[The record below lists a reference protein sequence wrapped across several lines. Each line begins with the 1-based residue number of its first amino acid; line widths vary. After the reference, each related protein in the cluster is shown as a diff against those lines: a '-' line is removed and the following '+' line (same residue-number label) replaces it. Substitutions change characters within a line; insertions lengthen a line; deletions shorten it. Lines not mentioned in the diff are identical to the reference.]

1 MTYNDLLKETAMKK
15 REAIAEINTA
25 LKGPCGFLIK
35 AEIERDPGKIAWHHL
50 AREFCE
56 KLAEHVDEFIE
67 QAGGV
72 NTIEARE
79 IGDIY
84 MAYEDGDSDIYNYL
98 PIEAQLF
105 EKE

>member
-1 MTYNDLLKETAMKK
+1 MTYSDLLKETAIKK
-15 REAIAEINTA
+15 RKAIAEINTA
-25 LKGPCGFLIK
+25 LKWPCGFLIE
-35 AEIERDPGKIAWHHL
+35 AEIKKDPGKVAWSYL
-50 AREFCE
+50 AKEFCE

-72 NTIEARE
+72 DTMEARE
-79 IGDIY
+79 IGEIY